1 VRPVGSPQRGIP
13 LSELGAKTTGFGA
26 YAPVEG
32 HGTANPPELSPS
44 VAVALVKVR
53 VDRETGEV
61 ELLEYV
67 AAQDVGRAINPDL
80 IDGQMRGGAVQS
92 IGFALCEQLVHDE
105 EGQLVTGSFLN
116 YAIPKMESVPPI
128 ETIIVE
134 VPSEHGPLGAKGI
147 GESAIVPGA
156 AAIANAIAAATSLRL
171 RQLPMTPDRVWRG
184 LAAQRSNGA

>member
-1 VRPVGSPQRGIP
+1 R
-13 LSELGAKTTGFGA
+13 
-26 YAPVEG
+26 
-32 HGTANPPELSPS
+32 
-44 VAVALVKVR
+44 
-53 VDRETGEV
+53 DTGEV

-80 IDGQMRGGAVQS
+80 IDGQMRGGAAQS

-134 VPSEHGPLGAKGI
+134 VPAPHGPLGAKGI

-156 AAIANAIAAATSLRL
+156 AAIANAIAAATGL
-171 RQLPMTPDRVWRG
+171 RQRELPMTPDRVWRG
-184 LAAQRSNGA
+184 LSERAAAAAP